1 MLEEILIVSVAV
13 IGLIIAT
20 IGDIK
25 HKEVP
30 DYLNYFLII
39 SGLSFRLFY
48 ASFYSNWNYFL
59 YGLLGF
65 GVSAVIG
72 LVLYFA
78 KQWGGGDA
86 KLLMA
91 LGAIFAT
98 KPFFVKNDGIF
109 LLGLFFN
116 IFIAGALYGV
126 AYGVYLA
133 IKNKKDFA
141 KEFKRLLEQKSIKF
155 IRNFSFVTAI
165 VLLLLFIYTNNLA
178 TKFILGFFIIFLLF
192 YIYLWVF
199 VKSVE
204 NACMFHT
211 IPISKL
217 TDGDWVVE
225 DVKIKGKTLYNKEKM
240 TVNKKEIL
248 TFMKE
253 GIKRV
258 KIKTGIPFVPSF
270 LIGTLISLTLGSLV

>member
-1 MLEEILIVSVAV
+1 MLEEILISAVAV

-20 IGDIK
+20 IVDIK
-25 HKEVP
+25 HREVP

-48 ASFYSNWNYFL
+48 ASFYSTWNYFL

-72 LVLYFA
+72 LMLYFA

-91 LGAIFAT
+91 LGVIFAT

-109 LLGLFFN
+109 LLGLLFN

-126 AYGVYLA
+126 AYGIYLA
-133 IKNKKDFA
+133 IKNRNNFA

-155 IRNFSFVTAI
+155 IRNFSFITAI

-178 TKFILGFFIIFLLF
+178 TKFISGFFIIFLLF

-204 NACMFHT
+204 NACMFQV

-217 TDGDWVVE
+217 TDGDGVVE
-225 DVKIKGKTLYNKEKM
+225 DIKIKGKTSIATNNITKDEGKALKRI
-240 TVNKKEIL
+240 IL
-248 TFMKE
+248 LNDLLF
-253 GIKRV
+253 
-258 KIKTGIPFVPSF
+258 
-270 LIGTLISLTLGSLV
+270 IG